1 MTGADPVLG
10 VVLVAYDSGSV
21 VLDCLESLRA
31 AAGVRLRV
39 VVVDNA
45 STDGTPARLADWAAG
60 RLAWTPP
67 PDSPI
72 PLAASH
78 KPLALTPPGACAAP
92 DAGFALTLLQA
103 AVNAGFAAG
112 VNLGLAELA
121 RDPAIERFW
130 VLNPD
135 SIVPPA
141 TPRAL
146 ATAPGGFGL
155 MGGRILYLERP
166 DRIQIDGG
174 RVDWRTGVTHNIHQ
188 YGRHPDTPAPDP
200 AAFGFIHGAS
210 LVASRAFY
218 EAAGP
223 MAEDYFLYYEEVDW
237 ALRRGALPL
246 AYCPGAVIYH
256 RAGASIGSSGPGR
269 LASPFSVYFMNRA
282 RLRFVRRFRPA
293 ALPGA
298 YLFSL
303 AKAGQMLLKGAPAA
317 AAAML
322 RAAHGLPPPAVV
334 RRRLSPQALARAF
347 GAQPRRRR

>member
-1 MTGADPVLG
+1 MTDDPILG
-10 VVLVAYDSGSV
+10 VVLVTYDSGTV

-31 AAGVRLRV
+31 ATGIRLRV

-45 STDGTPARLADWAAG
+45 STDDTPARLADWAAG
-60 RLAWTPP
+60 RFAWAPP

-72 PLAASH
+72 PLAASA
-78 KPLALTPPGACAAP
+78 KPVPLTPPGTCAPPGAP
-92 DAGFALTLLQA
+92 FALTLLQA
-103 AVNAGFAAG
+103 GVNGGFAAG

-121 RDPAIERFW
+121 RDPAIDRFW

-141 TPRAL
+141 TPQAL
-146 ATAPGGFGL
+146 AAAPGGFGL
-155 MGGRILYLERP
+155 MGTRILYLERP

-174 RVDWRTGVTHNIHQ
+174 RIDWRTGVTHNIHQ
-188 YGRHPDTPAPDP
+188 YARHPDTPAP
-200 AAFGFIHGAS
+200 AAGGFGFVHGAS
-210 LVASRAFY
+210 LVASRTFY
-218 EAAGP
+218 AAAGP
-223 MAEDYFLYYEEVDW
+223 MTEDYFLYYEEVDW

-256 RAGASIGSSGPGR
+256 RAGASIGSGGPGR

-303 AKAGQMLLKGAPAA
+303 AKAVQMLLKGAPAA

-322 RAAHGLPPPAVV
+322 RAAHGLPPPAAV
-334 RRRLSPQALARAF
+334 RRRLSPEAQARAF
-347 GAQPRRRR
+347 AQPRRSR